1 MTEIPTKSKMV
12 MNVSVGIATIIV
24 GVIAVAWFVTTV
36 ALPQHTQQLTNTPIT
51 INAQTSNYV
60 QFSTPNNAINPTVS
74 GRFTASGGTGNDI
87 AVMVLSQDDFINWQ
101 NGHASTAYYS
111 SGKTTVGMISVTV
124 PSGQTLYLVF
134 DNTFSLVSAKSV
146 NSNILLTYR

>member
-1 MTEIPTKSKMV
+1 
-12 MNVSVGIATIIV
+12 IATIIV

-87 AVMVLSQDDFINWQ
+87 AVMVLSQEDFINWQ

-111 SGKTTVGMISVTV
+111 SGKTT
-124 PSGQTLYLVF
+124 
-134 DNTFSLVSAKSV
+134 DRKSTRL
-146 NSNILLTYR
+146 NSSHKT